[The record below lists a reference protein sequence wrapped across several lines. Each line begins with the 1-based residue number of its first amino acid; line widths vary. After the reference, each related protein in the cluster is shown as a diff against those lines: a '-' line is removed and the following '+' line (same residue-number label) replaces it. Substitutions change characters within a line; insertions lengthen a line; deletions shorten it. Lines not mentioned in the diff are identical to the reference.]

1 VLQLPVLTRA
11 TAENEEPTAGY
22 MFKEIESILFM
33 FIDFGLL
40 GYASIFGVQDGGNRF
55 LHSVA
60 TSLSLRLHGI
70 IIHIFSDI
78 SISYNFYVCGIL

>member
-40 GYASIFGVQDGGNRF
+40 GYASIFGAQDGGNRF

-78 SISYNFYVCGIL
+78 NISYNFYVCGIL